1 MEATG
6 KCHLRVTIKRK
17 PSRTTAIVAIQVL
30 VIHVVALLAPAHSPL
45 CQLQLLHFY
54 PLHENIKSSRFIF
67 FGLSFT
73 WGRMGKFLR
82 PSSREEAQSC
92 TPCASH
98 MHPIP
103 SAHSVCRG
111 ARGQQQE
118 PAVSGMGH
126 GANAIFYSRGSSVS
140 CHQTA
145 QAGSMSPDRRAEGL
159 AGHTGVTHKGRFA
172 FQNYPCSG
180 AVPYLPFPSA
190 PGDTIPFLHQLGVFG
205 SKGNLV
211 PPQ

>member
-1 MEATG
+1 MPFS
-6 KCHLRVTIKRK
+6 HLPIL
-17 PSRTTAIVAIQVL
+17 PCISCDFFIFILFIRTLTL
-30 VIHVVALLAPAHSPL
+30 
-45 CQLQLLHFY
+45 Y
-54 PLHENIKSSRFIF
+54 F

-73 WGRMGKFLR
+73 WGRTGKFLR
-82 PSSREEAQSC
+82 PSSTEDVQSSA
-92 TPCASH
+92 PCASH
-98 MHPIP
+98 THPIP
-103 SAHSVCRG
+103 SACHHSTQRAGG

-140 CHQTA
+140 SRQTQTTLA
-145 QAGSMSPDRRAEGL
+145 PSLVTGERRVWQGTPRGA
-159 AGHTGVTHKGRFA
+159 GVTHKGRFA
-172 FQNYPCSG
+172 FQNYPSSG
-180 AVPYLPFPSA
+180 AAPYLPFPSSA